1 MIIGSYMVLH
11 VTYRSVQILES
22 LIKFNNHNNNNNN
35 KFTDLASEPTCSLY
49 NSNGSAKT
57 LRNGLW
63 GVSKWSNAILMAI
76 LGLWGIRSY
85 VTVLVGGGQDSKNSS
100 ETAICGSLR
109 VSLECKSNSSVVEP
123 LYTIFYYIA
132 YWLWIYYSRI
142 LWPRSVAAYTLGPA
156 GPLPGP

>member
-1 MIIGSYMVLH
+1 MIIGSYMVLN

-22 LIKFNNHNNNNNN
+22 LIIFNNHNNNHNNS

-63 GVSKWSNAILMAI
+63 GVSKWSNAILVAI

-85 VTVLVGGGQDSKNSS
+85 VTVLVGGGQDSKI
-100 ETAICGSLR
+100 ALKRLYMGA
-109 VSLECKSNSSVVEP
+109 LEYLLNVNRISSVVES
-123 LYTIFYYIA
+123 LYMIFYYMA

-142 LWPRSVAAYTLGPA
+142 LWVAAYALGPA